1 MTSKFRNVYVNDSYT
16 IASIYEKDGPISDE
30 FDLIYD
36 KDFYYGCD
44 TFEKAE
50 EKMLANSIDKLIN
63 RFRK

>member
-44 TFEKAE
+44 NHIHHDNPAH
-50 EKMLANSIDKLIN
+50 
-63 RFRK
+63 